1 MGLGDKP
8 VTPGCDTAGVP
19 GAATIL
25 HADLD
30 AFYAS
35 VEVRDTPSLR
45 GRPVAVGGGVIL
57 SATYEARALDVH
69 APMSIS
75 TARSRCPH
83 LVVVPPRF
91 PEYVAISRQVMDVLT
106 RFTPHVEAISIDEAF
121 LDVAGTVRLFGTP
134 AVIGA
139 AIRTAI
145 RAEIGLPISV
155 GVAST
160 KHLAKIASRVAKPD
174 GLVEVAPGSEERFL
188 HPLPVGHLWGVGP
201 VGERRLAAYGVR
213 TIGDLAAIPE
223 GTLATWMGGHWGRHL
238 WHLAHNHDARPV
250 ESGRRAGSV
259 GAQSAGAH
267 TDPTQRHTTLLSLAD
282 RVGSRLRR
290 RARAG
295 RRITVRVR
303 FSDMS
308 AVTRSLTL
316 VAPLA
321 ETTSLYRAAAGL
333 VDGLI
338 EERSAGRAVNL
349 VGLSV
354 DLLEDA
360 PHLQL
365 ELAFDA
371 EGDAALRA
379 GSPQHRRLRSLD
391 AAVDHARRR
400 FGSAAVRRA
409 AVLRGEPEL
418 RSPTEASE
426 LP

>member
-1 MGLGDKP
+1 MTGL
-8 VTPGCDTAGVP
+8 
-19 GAATIL
+19 ATIL

-35 VEVRDTPSLR
+35 VEVRDQPLLR

-57 SATYEARALDVH
+57 AATYEARALGVH
-69 APMSIS
+69 APMGIAA
-75 TARSRCPH
+75 ARSRCPH
-83 LVVVPPRF
+83 LIVVPPRF
-91 PEYVAISRQVMDVLT
+91 TEYVAISRQVMELLT

-121 LDVAGTVRLFGTP
+121 LDVAGTVRLFGDPET
-134 AVIGA
+134 IGA
-139 AIRTAI
+139 AIRTAV
-145 RAEIGLPISV
+145 RSELGLPISV
-155 GVAST
+155 GVATT

-174 GLVEVAPGSEERFL
+174 GLVVVAPGTEESFL
-188 HPLPVGHLWGVGP
+188 TPLPVGHLWGVGP
-201 VGERRLAAYGVR
+201 VGERRLAAYGVL

-223 GTLATWMGGHWGRHL
+223 STLATWMGRHWGRHL
-238 WHLAHNHDARPV
+238 WQLAHNHDARPV
-250 ESGRRAGSV
+250 QSGRRAGSV

-267 TDPTQRHTTLLSLAD
+267 TEASRRHATLLALAD

-290 RARAG
+290 KGRAG

-303 FSDMS
+303 FSDMY

-316 VAPLA
+316 VAPVA

-338 EERSAGRAVNL
+338 TERSAGRGVSL

-365 ELAFDA
+365 ELALGE

-379 GSPQHRRLRSLD
+379 GSPQHHRLRSLD
-391 AAVDHARRR
+391 AAVDRARTR
-400 FGSAAVRRA
+400 FGTAAVRRA
-409 AVLRGEPEL
+409 AVLREEPEV
-418 RSPTEASE
+418 RSPAEASE